1 MARRRT
7 AARSR
12 VIRGSASPRSP
23 GFFQKTSPVF
33 KSFSKIYYARIVK
46 SPLIPALVTSLRLR
60 VSTPGP
66 ALSAAPASC
75 SLAHRIIGLRQ
86 SYGDDHSLRHP
97 LPSLDF
103 KIQALSATFVRD
115 ARRSWL
121 GVRAGPGPRE
131 PKGRTSRPQFSPS
144 RKFCASFSACRTWVV
159 CPSDSWRSVSSLEAM
174 LPAPRC
180 GQSRI

>member
-1 MARRRT
+1 M
-7 AARSR
+7 
-12 VIRGSASPRSP
+12 
-23 GFFQKTSPVF
+23 TS
-33 KSFSKIYYARIVK
+33 
-46 SPLIPALVTSLRLR
+46 LR

-144 RKFCASFSACRTWVV
+144 RKFCASFLHAELGSFVLVTAG
-159 CPSDSWRSVSSLEAM
+159 A
-174 LPAPRC
+174 A
-180 GQSRI
+180 